1 LVDDGGDGDGNFGVA
16 RERVASHRSAA
27 VPPSSPPPVP
37 DFPKPDRAHAAA
49 APYHGPSIP
58 DAPGCWE
65 GTTSARSLAQ
75 SAVTQAAQR
84 VLRTP
89 ALVYATASA
98 IATAVA
104 SDAVL
109 REAIRRYAT
118 CLRDEG
124 EPPER
129 ALVLVKAAVRDAVAS
144 DTPTGVGIMLDAV
157 RWAIDGYYA
166 A

>member
-1 LVDDGGDGDGNFGVA
+1 MSDLPDSPRGP
-16 RERVASHRSAA
+16 SAA
-27 VPPSSPPPVP
+27 PS
-37 DFPKPDRAHAAA
+37 
-49 APYHGPSIP
+49 YHGPSVP

-65 GTTSARSLAQ
+65 GAASARAVAQ
-75 SAVTQAAQR
+75 AAVTNAAQR

-89 ALVYATASA
+89 ALAYASASA
-98 IATAVA
+98 IAAAVA
-104 SDAVL
+104 GDAGM
-109 REAIRRYAT
+109 REAIRRYAA

-129 ALVLVKAAVRDAVAS
+129 ALVLIKTAVRDAVAP